1 MRVKKIKNIYGDT
14 QGLGPGS
21 LKQLERIYRRKVS
34 SREIITPELCRYLT
48 EVSFDLGRQVG
59 VLITRQGEIAYVVV
73 GNQKEIIIPP
83 LDDYRLGRRR
93 FRGLRFL
100 HTHLKGEPL
109 SQDDLTELA
118 LLRLD
123 LVGSIG
129 VGEAG
134 LPSQIT
140 VAHLLPSN
148 KEGKIYELLP
158 PSDAHHINDID
169 FEQLISEL
177 EREIIRA
184 EKGSQEVGDSELAI
198 LVGVKDGQGIDSLE
212 NSLEE
217 LKELAR
223 TSSVHV
229 LDTIVQNA
237 DRMKPKY
244 LLGKGKLR
252 ELIIRA
258 LQLGASLLI
267 FDRELTPAQ
276 VRSISEIT
284 EMKVVDRTQ
293 LILDIFA
300 RHAHTLDGKIQVELA
315 QLKYILPRLKENT
328 AAFSRLAG
336 GIGGRGP
343 GEQKLEVDR
352 RHIRNRISYLEKK
365 LEAISKSRRQ
375 RRAKRSNSSLPIVSI
390 IGYTN
395 AGKSTLLNALT
406 NSHVLVEDLYF
417 ATLDTSTRRLR
428 FPREREVIITDTVG
442 FLRSL
447 PPDLLGAF
455 RSTLEELE
463 DANLLLHVVDLSN
476 SHFSEQM
483 DAVTQILSDLNLSH
497 IPILQVFNKVD
508 KVPEEVLSAYR
519 KRYEGVFISARS
531 LDTLAPLIMQM
542 ERILEDHGCFH
553 PQSSRSSHCQSR
565 L

>member
-1 MRVKKIKNIYGDT
+1 M
-14 QGLGPGS
+14 
-21 LKQLERIYRRKVS
+21 
-34 SREIITPELCRYLT
+34 T

-59 VLITRQGEIAYVVV
+59 VLITRRGEIAYVVV
-73 GNQKEIIIPP
+73 GNQKEILIPP
-83 LDDYRLGRRR
+83 LDDYRLGHRR

-109 SQDDLTELA
+109 SKDDLTDLA

-123 LVGSIG
+123 LIGSIG

-134 LPSQIT
+134 LPAQ
-140 VAHLLPSN
+140 VLLAHLLPAN
-148 KEGKIYELLP
+148 RDGKTCELLP
-158 PSDAHHINDID
+158 PRETHHLHDID
-169 FEQLISEL
+169 FEQLIGEL
-177 EREIIRA
+177 EKEITRE
-184 EKGSQEVGDSELAI
+184 EKSAQEVGSTERAI
-198 LVGVKDGQGIDSLE
+198 LVGVRDGQKIDALE

-237 DRMKPKY
+237 DRMNPKY

-258 LQLGASLLI
+258 LQSGASLLI

-284 EMKVVDRTQ
+284 EMKVLDRTQ

-365 LEAISKSRRQ
+365 LEASSKSRRQ
-375 RRAKRSNSSLPIVSI
+375 RRAKRSNASLPIISI
-390 IGYTN
+390 VGYTN

-406 NSHVLVEDLYF
+406 DSHVLVEDLYF
-417 ATLDTSTRRLR
+417 ATLDTATRRLR

-463 DANLLLHVVDLSN
+463 DANLLLHVVDVSN
-476 SHFSEQM
+476 PRFHEQM
-483 DAVTQILSDLNLSH
+483 DAVGQILSDLNLSR
-497 IPILQVFNKVD
+497 IPVLQVFNKID
-508 KVPEEVLSAYR
+508 KLPQEMLSAYQ
-519 KRYEGVFISARS
+519 KRYQGVFISARS
-531 LDTLAPLIMQM
+531 VDTLAPLIIQM
-542 ERILEDHGCFH
+542 ERILEDHGCFY
-553 PQSSRSSHCQSR
+553 PQSGRSSNCQSR
-565 L
+565 I

>member
-1 MRVKKIKNIYGDT
+1 
-14 QGLGPGS
+14 
-21 LKQLERIYRRKVS
+21 LKQLERIYRRRVPS
-34 SREIITPELCRYLT
+34 QEIITPELCRYLA

-59 VLITRQGEIAYVVV
+59 VLITRRGEIAYVVV
-73 GNQKEIIIPP
+73 GNQKEIAIPP

-109 SQDDLTELA
+109 SKDDLTDLA

-129 VGEAG
+129 VGDAG
-134 LPSQIT
+134 LPSQIS

-148 KEGKIYELLP
+148 REGKTYEVLP
-158 PSDAHHINDID
+158 SRDAHHINDVD
-169 FEQLISEL
+169 FEQLIGEL
-177 EREIIRA
+177 EREISRV
-184 EKGSQEVGDSELAI
+184 EKGSREIGESELAI
-198 LVGVKDGQGIDSLE
+198 LVGVRGGHGQGIETEDSV
-212 NSLEE
+212 EE

-223 TSSVHV
+223 TSSVQV
-229 LDTIVQNA
+229 LDTIIQNA
-237 DRMKPKY
+237 DRMNPKY

-258 LQLGASLLI
+258 LQSGASLLI

-276 VRSISEIT
+276 VRSISEVT
-284 EMKVVDRTQ
+284 EMKVLDRTQ

-352 RHIRNRISYLEKK
+352 RHIRDRISHLEKK
-365 LEAISKSRRQ
+365 LEDISKSRRQ
-375 RRAKRSNSSLPIVSI
+375 RRSKRSNSAIPIVSI

-417 ATLDTSTRRLR
+417 ATLDTATRRLR

-455 RSTLEELE
+455 RSTLEELG

-476 SHFSEQM
+476 PHFSEQM

-497 IPILQVFNKVD
+497 IPILQVFNKID
-508 KVPEEVLSAYR
+508 KVSEEVLCAYR
-519 KRYEGVFISARS
+519 RRYEGVFISAQS
-531 LDTLAPLIMQM
+531 LDTLAPLIIQM

-553 PQSSRSSHCQSR
+553 PQSSRSSHCQGG